1 MPLFKKGHRAAPSRH
16 HFWSGVRPRLKKK
29 CGQPPSRDVAP
40 AFLNEGARSDLAT
53 GQTRKPPTITNDTPE
68 PHGAQSKSVIST
80 TTVVEDEPNRKAM
93 GYRKAP
99 TAVRAG
105 CGQHG
110 RGRVGMDK
118 DEPNR
123 KAMGCRK
130 APTAVRAGCGQH
142 GRGRVGMDKDEPN
155 RKAMEYRKAPTAVR
169 AGGSQ
174 HGRGRVGMSPALL
187 HDVYF
192 HQPQGIRGRGRAR
205 AGGFPKIPPS
215 PARPRPQ

>member
-123 KAMGCRK
+123 KAM
-130 APTAVRAGCGQH
+130 
-142 GRGRVGMDKDEPN
+142 
-155 RKAMEYRKAPTAVR
+155 EYRKAPTAVR